1 MKPLA
6 GDIRMQVSLSDM
18 VKVMWCRPGLRNSSN
33 QSNPSVDSICSRNL
47 WSIFVGSWNSAAA
60 AIADHPRTFWGW
72 ILNLGSGW
80 NMLWMGHK
88 AIRLTFRLNYC
99 KVKVKVTWFR

>member
-33 QSNPSVDSICSRNL
+33 QSNPSVDSICNRNL
-47 WSIFVGSWNSAAA
+47 WGYICWFLEGSSGSDSRPAQN
-60 AIADHPRTFWGW
+60 F
-72 ILNLGSGW
+72 LGLDFELGV
-80 NMLWMGHK
+80 
-88 AIRLTFRLNYC
+88 RLEHALDEQ
-99 KVKVKVTWFR
+99 